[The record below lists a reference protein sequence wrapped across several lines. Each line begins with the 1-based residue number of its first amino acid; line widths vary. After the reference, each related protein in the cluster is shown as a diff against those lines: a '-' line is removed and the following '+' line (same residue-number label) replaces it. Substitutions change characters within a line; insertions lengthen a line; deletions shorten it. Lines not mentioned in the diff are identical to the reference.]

1 MRTQLQHK
9 EAEERRLGRI
19 IGWFA
24 AIALVLLLLV
34 LVLVVG
40 SVVAKRAAQ
49 SGTWPKPL
57 SSTVVNYQKKR
68 TRLRKSVSGWV

>member
-9 EAEERRLGRI
+9 EAEEKRLGRI
-19 IGWFA
+19 ICWFA
-24 AIALVLLLLV
+24 AIALVLLL

-57 SSTVVNYQKKR
+57 SSTVVN
-68 TRLRKSVSGWV
+68 

>member
-34 LVLVVG
+34 LVVG

-57 SSTVVNYQKKR
+57 SSTVVN
-68 TRLRKSVSGWV
+68 

>member
-9 EAEERRLGRI
+9 ETEEKRLGRI

-24 AIALVLLLLV
+24 AIVLVLLLLVLVLVLALVLVLV

-40 SVVAKRAAQ
+40 SVVAKRAPQ

-57 SSTVVNYQKKR
+57 SSTVVN
-68 TRLRKSVSGWV
+68 

>member
-57 SSTVVNYQKKR
+57 SSTVVN
-68 TRLRKSVSGWV
+68 

>member
-1 MRTQLQHK
+1 MRTQLQQK
-9 EAEERRLGRI
+9 ETEEKRLGRI

-24 AIALVLLLLV
+24 AIALVLLLLVLVLV

-57 SSTVVNYQKKR
+57 SSTVVN
-68 TRLRKSVSGWV
+68 